1 MTENQNQTQAT
12 ENNVA
17 STPFV
22 HEKPVSTATTSST
35 VSSEAFSKFKLML
48 KGVESVLDGIEM
60 DLRRAKIM
68 LSKLSNFDPSQTD
81 VESLVNEG
89 KKTLGTDGLKK
100 YKDDENVQV
109 VEGLFDGYFMIGPDQ
124 KKYPVPLNY
133 ASKTK
138 LIPGDK
144 LKLKIMEDGTLIY
157 KLIVPAERRHIRA
170 VLSQE
175 DDNKFVALTDEGKSY
190 FLNQAAVTFF
200 KGRPGDEVYIIVN
213 KDGTGSFAAIEA
225 IIKK

>member
-1 MTENQNQTQAT
+1 MTENQNKNQ
-12 ENNVA
+12 
-17 STPFV
+17 
-22 HEKPVSTATTSST
+22 
-35 VSSEAFSKFKLML
+35 EAISPEVFNKFKHML
-48 KGVESVLDGIEM
+48 KGVEGILEGLEM

-68 LSKLSNFDPSQTD
+68 LSKIASFDPAQSD
-81 VESLVNEG
+81 FESLVSEG
-89 KKTLGTDGLKK
+89 KKILGTEGLKN
-100 YKDDENVQV
+100 YTDDENVQV
-109 VEGLFDGYFMIGPDQ
+109 VEGLFDGYFMIGSDQ

-133 ASKTK
+133 SSKTK

-175 DDNKFVALTDEGKSY
+175 EDNKYIALTEDGHTF

-213 KDGTGSFAAIEA
+213 KEGTGPFAAIEA

>member
-1 MTENQNQTQAT
+1 MTET
-12 ENNVA
+12 
-17 STPFV
+17 
-22 HEKPVSTATTSST
+22 KTTKAT
-35 VSSEAFSKFKLML
+35 VSAEAFKQFKTML
-48 KGVESVLDGIEM
+48 KGIEWVIEWVEM

-68 LSKLSNFDPSQTD
+68 LQKLSNFNPENTDIEAMILESQK
-81 VESLVNEG
+81 EM
-89 KKTLGTDGLKK
+89 GTSGLKS
-100 YKDDENVQV
+100 YKNDDDMQI
-109 VEGLFDGYFMIGPDQ
+109 VEWMFDGYFMIGADQ

-138 LIPGDK
+138 LVPGDK
-144 LKLKIMEDGTLIY
+144 LKLKVMEDGTLIY
-157 KLIVPAERRHIRA
+157 KLIWPAERRHIRA

-175 DDNKFVALTDEGKSY
+175 EDQKFIAITDEGKTY

-213 KDGTGSFAAIEA
+213 KEGIGSFAAIEA